1 MPDYVVSARKYRPE
15 SFETL
20 VGQDNIARTLKNA
33 IIRGQLAHA
42 YLFCGPRG
50 VGKTSTARIFAKT
63 INCQNPSSDM
73 EPCGQCESCRSFA
86 EGRSYCIHELDAAS
100 NNGVDDIKTLM
111 DQVQIP
117 PQVGKYSVYIID
129 EVHMLSQSAF
139 NAFLKTLEEPPAHA
153 IFILCTTEKHK
164 ILPTILSRCQTY
176 DFNRISVPD
185 MVSNLQGIAAKEN
198 IKIDDEAL
206 HVIARKADGA
216 MRDALTLFDQCVAF
230 CGNDIKCEDVLHNL
244 GVLDYEYGF
253 KMVDAALK
261 GDYATALLT
270 LDEVLSKGFNS
281 QYFIASLGEHLRDLL
296 VSRTGKLESLLDLPE
311 SLRGRYKQQAQMC
324 SVKFIY
330 DALSVTTACEASSK
344 NASNQR
350 LAIEFALMKLCFLQ
364 NAPLQS
370 ASQSAPMVSQQG
382 VSQSAASAPA
392 VQSAPEQASP
402 NVSGHA
408 PQTVPVQPSI
418 PPVRPVVQ
426 STPAQS
432 SSNIAEP
439 APQAAPASQSAHPT
453 PTPTAVPQSAA
464 ASPTAQAAPAPAQA
478 IPASGPA
485 APEQSLNPVPQ
496 AETQSAFPESQA
508 SAPTSTGNAASI
520 QETASPSASAANM
533 SAASQNA
540 PTASAPTTQEA
551 SDPALAAPAPQITP
565 APRSRV
571 RKSASSLS
579 LASMLNA
586 SEAKESKG
594 EDVSL
599 SDPLPSDDEIHAA
612 WKKLP
617 EAYAGKPRLVS
628 AIANARLILGE
639 KNGVRVVEFQL
650 ISEAQCDW
658 IREKMLPS
666 MEKELRGLLSSSRVK
681 LNPGVLPA
689 EKVEKVIYMNADK
702 AKALMQESPEFAGLV
717 KDLEL
722 DTA

>member
-1 MPDYVVSARKYRPE
+1 MPDYVVSARKYRPD

-73 EPCGQCESCRSFA
+73 EPCGQCESCQSFA

-185 MVSNLQGIAAKEN
+185 IVSNLQGIASKEN
-198 IKIDDEAL
+198 IKIEDEAL

-253 KMVDAALK
+253 KMVDAALA

-296 VSRTGKLESLLDLPE
+296 VSRTGGLESLLDLPE
-311 SLRGRYKQQAQMC
+311 SLRGRYMQQAQMC

-364 NAPLQS
+364 NAPSQT
-370 ASQSAPMVSQQG
+370 ASQSAG
-382 VSQSAASAPA
+382 PA
-392 VQSAPEQASP
+392 VQSAPAPQAPQSAVAPMTAPQSAAVPTRQTVQASP
-402 NVSGHA
+402 
-408 PQTVPVQPSI
+408 
-418 PPVRPVVQ
+418 
-426 STPAQS
+426 STPIVES
-432 SSNIAEP
+432 
-439 APQAAPASQSAHPT
+439 APMAAAPASQS
-453 PTPTAVPQSAA
+453 V
-464 ASPTAQAAPAPAQA
+464 
-478 IPASGPA
+478 
-485 APEQSLNPVPQ
+485 
-496 AETQSAFPESQA
+496 QA
-508 SAPTSTGNAASI
+508 SAPQSSAPVIESTAPATTSAPEPAV
-520 QETASPSASAANM
+520 
-533 SAASQNA
+533 SQNPAVSPTGQSTPA
-540 PTASAPTTQEA
+540 PAAQSTS
-551 SDPALAAPAPQITP
+551 APAPR
-565 APRSRV
+565 ARA

-579 LASMLNA
+579 LDSILNA
-586 SEAKESKG
+586 SENKEAKG
-594 EDVSL
+594 EEVSL
-599 SDPLPSDDEIHAA
+599 SDPLPSDDEIYAA

-628 AIANARLILGE
+628 AIANAKLILGE
-639 KNGVRVVEFQL
+639 ENGVRVVEFQL
-650 ISEAQCDW
+650 ISEAQRDW

-722 DTA
+722 DTT